1 MVKNLLQECDSCK
14 SELPCLLK
22 PSIMLPDYST
32 QTVSSLLILLKTGTT
47 TVINQE
53 ERINIQELQRLLA
66 CGFSRANPVSNL
78 PFTPRKKEKWQTRC
92 QVKNDTVL
100 QSVNSIT
107 ETIMETTTQVST
119 TLSPGDTN
127 ITKG

>member
-1 MVKNLLQECDSCK
+1 
-14 SELPCLLK
+14 
-22 PSIMLPDYST
+22 MLPDFST

-66 CGFSRANPVSNL
+66 CGFSRTNPVSNF
-78 PFTPRKKEKWQTRC
+78 PFTPRKKVNWQTRC

-107 ETIMETTTQVST
+107 EIIMETTTQVST